1 MRKLIAGGLTG
12 ALAMMLLASS
22 ASAASHTLPGEYS
35 VFGEC
40 PLSRES
46 ISDCVYSVTTGG
58 SVKLGSKTV
67 PIKNPTTLQGGFEGE
82 GSGIKFYGAE
92 NGDTLAKVAQP
103 VPGGLTGLTAPTWW
117 PKFLRDWFNG
127 LIEEGFTGV
136 DATLELTGPS
146 KGLTNIV
153 INTENLLT
161 RKGTA
166 LGLPAKVHL
175 ENAILGPNCYIGSD
189 AKPVQINLT
198 TGKDG
203 SLEGAVGKV
212 TFNEEF
218 TITTVTGAKLVN
230 STFTA
235 PETSGCGGIFAL
247 LVNPF
252 ISAFVGLPAGSG
264 TNNAT
269 LEANFED
276 GYAPAVRFYEE

>member
-12 ALAMMLLASS
+12 ALAMLLLASS
-22 ASAASHTLPGEYS
+22 ASAASHTLPGEYA

-40 PLSRES
+40 PLNRAT
-46 ISDCVYSVTTGG
+46 ITDCVYSVTTGG
-58 SVKLGSKTV
+58 SVKLGNKTV
-67 PIKNPTTLQGGFEGE
+67 PIKNKTTLQGGFEGE
-82 GSGIKFYGAE
+82 SAAIKFYGAE
-92 NGDTLAKVAQP
+92 NGDTLSKTPQP

-117 PKFLRDWFNG
+117 PKFLQDWFNG
-127 LIEEGFTGV
+127 LIEEGLTGV
-136 DATLELTGPS
+136 NATLEIAGPT
-146 KGLTNIV
+146 KGLTNVV
-153 INTENLLT
+153 INTENLLS

-189 AKPVQINLT
+189 SKPVQINLT

-203 SLEGAVGKV
+203 TLEGSVGKV
-212 TFNEEF
+212 SFNEEF
-218 TITTVTGAKLVN
+218 TITTATGVKLVN

-235 PETSGCGGIFAL
+235 PETSGCGGVFSL

-269 LEANFED
+269 LEASFAD
-276 GYAPAVRFYEE
+276 GFAEAVRFYEE

>member
-12 ALAMMLLASS
+12 VVAMMLFASA

-40 PLSRES
+40 PLNRAT
-46 ISDCVYSVTTGG
+46 ISDCVYSVTSGG
-58 SVKLGSKTV
+58 SVKLGNKTV
-67 PIKNPTTLQGGFEGE
+67 PIKNTTTLQGGFEGE
-82 GSGIKFYGAE
+82 SAAIKFYGAE
-92 NGDTLAKVAQP
+92 NGDTLSKTAQP

-117 PKFLRDWFNG
+117 PLFLQNWFNG

-136 DATLELTGPS
+136 NATLEIAGPT
-146 KGLTNIV
+146 KGLTNV
-153 INTENLLT
+153 SINTENLLT

-189 AKPVQINLT
+189 SKPVQINLT

-203 SLEGAVGKV
+203 ALEGAVGKV
-212 TFNEEF
+212 SFNEEF
-218 TITTVTGAKLVN
+218 TITRVTGGKLVN
-230 STFTA
+230 GTFSA
-235 PETSGCGGIFAL
+235 PETSGCGGIFSL

-252 ISAFVGLPAGSG
+252 ISAFVGLPASSG
-264 TNNAT
+264 NNAT
-269 LEANFED
+269 LEAGFED
-276 GYAPAVRFYEE
+276 GYAEAVRLYEE

>member
-1 MRKLIAGGLTG
+1 MRKLIAGGVMGL
-12 ALAMMLLASS
+12 LAMMVFATG

-40 PLSRES
+40 PLNRES
-46 ISDCVYSVTTGG
+46 INDCVYSVTTGG

-67 PIKNPTTLQGGFEGE
+67 PIKNPVTLQGGFEGA

-92 NGDTLAKVAQP
+92 NGDTLSKTAQP

-136 DATLELTGPS
+136 DAVLEIAGPT
-146 KGLTNIV
+146 KGLTNIAV
-153 INTENLLT
+153 NTENLLT

-203 SLEGAVGKV
+203 TLEGAVGSV
-212 TFNEEF
+212 NFNEEF
-218 TITTVTGAKLVN
+218 TITKTSGTKLVN

-235 PETSGCGGIFAL
+235 PETSGCGGVFSL

-269 LEANFED
+269 LETGLED
-276 GYAPAVRFYEE
+276 GYAEAVRLYEE